1 MRGVRLFLVNERWR
15 ISQNFVPHTL
25 VQGKCFS
32 NLILPQGDVQ
42 MCATALIVLGD
53 KIKSQVDEVAQEQW
67 FMSYIGTDL
76 LVYCQALN

>member
-1 MRGVRLFLVNERWR
+1 
-15 ISQNFVPHTL
+15 
-25 VQGKCFS
+25 
-32 NLILPQGDVQ
+32 